1 MGKFASL
8 RAFVRVVEAGGFAAA
23 AREMDVSR
31 STVNKL
37 VAALEDDLGV
47 QLLQR
52 STRRVHPTETGR
64 AFYERCVDILADLDA
79 AEQAV
84 KHLHEEPRGTL
95 KVNAP
100 MSFGTL
106 HLGPAIA
113 DFAAQH
119 LALRVQVVLE
129 DRFVDP
135 IEEGYDLTLRIADLH
150 HTPSGQVVQKII
162 PVPRLLCAAPSYLAA
177 AQGAGQLRSPTDLQH
192 HACLHYGYLATG
204 NVWKLTRNPS
214 TPTSSASVPPAAA
227 VRAHDPEPE
236 VIAVAIRG
244 NFCSN
249 NGEVLRAAARR
260 GLGIVLLPQFLVAED
275 LAAGRLAIVLPEWS
289 PPPVWLGAVYPAHRH
304 LSAKVSLL
312 VDFLRDRL
320 GNTAP

>member
-1 MGKFASL
+1 MGKLASL

-31 STVNKL
+31 SAVNKL

-52 STRRVHPTETGR
+52 STRRVNPTETGL
-64 AFYERCVDILADLDA
+64 AFYERCVEILADLEA

-84 KHLHEEPRGTL
+84 KNLHAAPRGTL

-113 DFAAQH
+113 DFAAQYP
-119 LALRVQVVLE
+119 ALRVQVVLE

-135 IEEGYDLTLRIADLH
+135 IEEGYDLTLRIADLRH
-150 HTPSGQVVQKII
+150 IPSSQVVQKIT
-162 PVPRLLCAAPSYLAA
+162 PVSRLLCAAPSYLTSEDGSAP
-177 AQGAGQLRSPTDLQH
+177 LRSPTDLQNH
-192 HACLHYGYLATG
+192 TCLHYGYLTTG
-204 NVWKLTRNPS
+204 NVWQLTRHSIPS
-214 TPTSSASVPPAAA
+214 PQHPDHTALQHPEA
-227 VRAHDPEPE
+227 VM
-236 VIAVAIRG
+236 VTVRG

-249 NGEVLRAAARR
+249 NGEVLRAAAQR

-275 LAAGRLAIVLPEWS
+275 LAAGRLVPVLPDWL
-289 PPPVWLGAVYPAHRH
+289 PPPIWLGAVYPAHRH
-304 LSAKVSLL
+304 LSAKVRLL
-312 VDFLRDRL
+312 VDFLRDRFED
-320 GNTAP
+320 TTP